1 MLNGVM
7 GKYCIIDLS
16 TGKTEIIEPG
26 EEFYKKYLSGYGL
39 GAAVIMER
47 QAVGVDALAPESHL
61 GFCSGLLSGTKAFF
75 SGRFMVVGKSPLTGG
90 WGDANAGGYFSRA
103 IKRSGYDAIFFTGA
117 AKKPVWVVIT
127 EGEVEIREANDLW
140 GKDILETEQA
150 IRTELGDR
158 NVQVASIGLSGEK
171 RSLISGI
178 ATDGARIA
186 ARSGL
191 GAVMGSK
198 NLKALALRGKTKVKV
213 ANPGALKTINSRF
226 ISDYNKSS
234 IIDRITMYVMNFLSQ
249 IIARTGIS
257 VPSQPSLI
265 REILRKY
272 GTAGLTT
279 YSAMVGDMPIKN
291 WSGVGYKDFTIE
303 SSSKGSDDNV
313 IKYQKKRYS
322 CQSCPLGC
330 GGIIEIK
337 KGKYKGEK
345 GHKPEYETIGS
356 FGGMLLQ
363 DDFDAIVEINEMCNR
378 AAIDTISTGATV
390 AFATE
395 CFENGIIDETITG
408 GLRLGW
414 GKTEAVV
421 KLVDLIIKREGF
433 GDLLADGV
441 KRAAEKI
448 GKGSEK
454 YAIHAGGQELPM
466 HDPRLDPGFAIA
478 YECEPTP
485 GRHTVSCYLYASL
498 FGLEKRFPAAAHM
511 VKSARSRA
519 IKDIRRFAAGTYYM
533 QLLNCGGMCLF
544 GAITSHLPVV
554 EYMNAVT
561 GWGLSADAYL
571 KTGERILNL
580 RKAFNLREGIATRA
594 HQIHDRAIG
603 TTPLTAGPLKGNR
616 VDLPALMDEF
626 YRTVGWNRENGG
638 PTPGKMKELG
648 LEPVG
653 VELSN

>member
-1 MLNGVM
+1 MLNGVT
-7 GKYCIIDLS
+7 GKYCIIDLGS
-16 TGKTEIIEPG
+16 GETEVVEPG

-39 GAAVIMER
+39 GAAVITER
-47 QAVGVDALAPESHL
+47 QKPGVDPLSPESHL
-61 GFCSGLLSGTKAFF
+61 GFCSGILTGTKAFF

-103 IKRSGYDAIFFTGA
+103 IKRAGYDAIFFTGA

-127 EGEVEIREANDLW
+127 EGEVEIRAADGLW

-150 IRTELGDR
+150 IKEELGNR
-158 NVQVASIGLSGEK
+158 NVQVASIGMSGEN

-198 NLKALALRGKTKVKV
+198 NLKAVALRGKVKVRV
-213 ANPGALKTINSRF
+213 ANPEGIKAINRDF
-226 ISDYNKSS
+226 IKAYNKSS
-234 IIDRITMYVMNFLSQ
+234 IIDRITMFLMNFLSR

-265 REILRKY
+265 REVFRKY
-272 GTAGLTT
+272 GTSGLTT

-291 WSGVGYKDFTIE
+291 WDGVGYKEFPIE
-303 SSSKGSDDNV
+303 SSSKGSDENV

-322 CQSCPLGC
+322 CQACPLGC

-337 KGKYKGEK
+337 KGKYKGQE

-395 CFENGIIDETITG
+395 CFENGIIDETTTG
-408 GLRLGW
+408 GLKLGW
-414 GKTEAVV
+414 GRTEEVV
-421 KLVDLIIKREGF
+421 KLVALMIKRQGF
-433 GDLLADGV
+433 GDVLADGV

-448 GKGSEK
+448 GNGSEK
-454 YAIHAGGQELPM
+454 YAVHAGGQELPM

-498 FGLEKRFPAAAHM
+498 FGVENKFPAAGKMIKA
-511 VKSARSRA
+511 AREKA
-519 IKDIRRFAAGTYYM
+519 AKDVRRFVAGTYYM
-533 QLLNCGGMCLF
+533 QLLNCCGMCLF
-544 GAITSHLPVV
+544 GAITSSLPVV

-561 GWGLSADAYL
+561 GWNLTADEYL

-580 RKAFNLREGIATRA
+580 RKAFNLREGGATSGY
-594 HQIHDRAIG
+594 QIHHRAIG
-603 TTPLTAGPLKGNR
+603 TTPLTEGPLKGKR
-616 VDLPALMDEF
+616 VDLEMLMDEF
-626 YRTVGWNRENGG
+626 YRTVGWSTASGG
-638 PTPGKMKELG
+638 PTPEKMKELG
-648 LEPVG
+648 LDPVG
-653 VELSN
+653 AEMSN